1 MQPSE
6 STVFGGASED
16 PDISQHV
23 YMAMTRPLTSARL
36 VLSGTR
42 QYDFMTS
49 RVQDV
54 EKGTEICL

>member
-23 YMAMTRPLTSARL
+23 YMAMTRLPTSARL
-36 VLSGTR
+36 VFSGTR
-42 QYDFMTS
+42 QYDFVTS

-54 EKGTEICL
+54 KEGAKVCL